1 MLCLRAINVN
11 AFLPKRKGRH
21 KYFPTNNSLIQKKC
35 LLLHPNPNRVKK
47 IALNILLVL
56 QKLKYPIVIL
66 LGVVLVTFVD
76 EYSLVRYIQLRNEIR
91 DTRAEIARFSAQYER
106 DTKKLHDLRHN
117 PRAVEKMA
125 RELYFMK
132 TDDEDIFVLSD
143 DPREATN
150 IMNNETTE

>member
-1 MLCLRAINVN
+1 M
-11 AFLPKRKGRH
+11 
-21 KYFPTNNSLIQKKC
+21 
-35 LLLHPNPNRVKK
+35 KK